1 MPFQAQLAAAVRRGA
16 SLIVAVGAP
25 TGKSVAV
32 NHPAVNHP
40 AGNHPAVNHPAGKH
54 PAENPAAEGPAA
66 GGAAAFYA
74 MTLRSVRTL
83 RGPAVAPGETAWSP
97 GSSPNTA
104 NPVNSEVLAPDGK
117 LFAIVWPKSALR
129 DFVGPTLQLAPV
141 VGADVVFTP
150 FGCWDL
156 TGLQPGQYQGSTRL
170 RPVSGGGG
178 VFGGPNQH
186 AENGLY
192 TVSLATVERIAAS
205 A

>member
-1 MPFQAQLAAAVRRGA
+1 MPFPAQLAAAVRRGA
-16 SLIVAVGAP
+16 SVIVAVGAP

-32 NHPAVNHP
+32 NHA
-40 AGNHPAVNHPAGKH
+40 
-54 PAENPAAEGPAA
+54 AENNAA
-66 GGAAAFYA
+66 GGTPAFYA
-74 MTLRSVRTL
+74 MALRSVRTL
-83 RGPAVAPGETAWSP
+83 RGPAVASGETAWSP
-97 GSSPNTA
+97 GSARDTA
-104 NPVNSEVLAPDGK
+104 NPVNSEVLAPGGR
-117 LFAIVWPKSALR
+117 LFAIVWPKSAMR

-178 VFGGPNQH
+178 VFGGTNQP

-192 TVSLATVERIAAS
+192 TLPLATVERIAAS